1 MMKDSTLRACDL
13 SVIILALNEGA
24 SIGELVRRV
33 QKHLEALANTFEI
46 LVVDGGSTDG
56 TPRWAAETGAT
67 VVEQQG
73 RGYADALLTGFRV
86 GRGRYLI
93 TMDADYSHD
102 PDFLHALWMARDQA
116 ELVIASRYIPAGY
129 AYMPWARKLLS
140 RALNF
145 VGRSFLS
152 LPVRDITSGYRLYHR
167 KVLAGMQLQATK
179 FDALIELLTR
189 IYSEG
194 WRVKEVPFHYRRRYG
209 GQSHVSFLRFGMAY
223 AGTLARMWAIRNSL
237 ESADYDDRAFSSQI
251 PIQRYWQRRR
261 YSIILGMLERKERV
275 LDVGCGSSKI
285 LEALPHAVG
294 LDVNFKALRFRGKTN
309 RLLVNGDIHVLPFR
323 DHSFHAVI
331 CSEVVEHIPY
341 HPRIFAELNRVLTAD
356 GMLIM
361 GTPDYG
367 RWQWR
372 WIEWWYNRLLP
383 DAHGQS
389 HVQRY
394 TEASLRE
401 RLAEFGFAVL
411 EAESIC
417 RAELI
422 LKCRKLESG
431 PRRTGMACGAATG

>member
-1 MMKDSTLRACDL
+1 
-13 SVIILALNEGA
+13 
-24 SIGELVRRV
+24 
-33 QKHLEALANTFEI
+33 
-46 LVVDGGSTDG
+46 
-56 TPRWAAETGAT
+56 

-73 RGYADALLTGFRV
+73 RGYADALLTGFRA
-86 GRGRYLI
+86 GRGQYLI

-167 KVLAGMQLQATK
+167 KVLAGMQLQAAK

-189 IYSEG
+189 IYAEG
-194 WRVKEVPFHYRRRYG
+194 WRVKEVPFHYRRRFG
-209 GQSHVSFLRFGMAY
+209 GQSHVSFLSFGLAY
-223 AGTLARMWAIRNSL
+223 AGTLSRMWALRNSL
-237 ESADYDDRAFSSQI
+237 ESADYDDRAFYSRI
-251 PIQRYWQRRR
+251 LIQRYWQRRR
-261 YSIILGMLERKERV
+261 YSIVLGMLEREERV

-294 LDVNFKALRFRGKTN
+294 LDLHFKALRFRSQTSR
-309 RLLVNGDIHVLPFR
+309 RLLQGDVSALPFK
-323 DHSFHAVI
+323 DGAFDAVI
-331 CSEVVEHIPY
+331 CSEVVEHLPY
-341 HPRIFAELNRVLTAD
+341 EPRIFDELGRVLVEN
-356 GMLIM
+356 GILII

-372 WIEWWYNRLLP
+372 WIEWWYTRLLP
-383 DAHGQS
+383 AAHGQS

-401 RLAEFGFAVL
+401 RLIAFGFEVVARD
-411 EAESIC
+411 SIC
-417 RAELI
+417 KAELI
-422 LKCRKLESG
+422 LKCRKRSSSG
-431 PRRTGMACGAATG
+431 SRSK